1 MLIFLS
7 VVLFLI
13 IIALLISAIDMN
25 RFVVK
30 RYTVESHKILKDMR
44 AVVISDLHN
53 KSYGKNNAPLIA
65 RIDSMNP
72 DCILMTGD
80 ILTGIPG
87 KDEKNAL
94 NLVKEL
100 SDKYPVYYVNGNHE
114 TRMRIKR
121 EKYGSQYDEYM
132 EKLLNNDLYYLEN
145 TSKFMEEYNIR
156 VTGYE
161 IPLDYYK
168 RGRRQRLPLDEMELS
183 VGKAVDTEFQVLL
196 AHNPDYFD
204 TYVKWGADLTLS
216 GHVHGGIVKLPVL
229 GGVISPAYRLFPKY
243 DGGLFESFDK
253 KMILSRGLGSHTL
266 PLRVFNPG
274 ELILVEFVSKKACK
288 DSKR

>member
-30 RYTVESHKILKDMR
+30 RYTVESYKILKDMR

-145 TSKFMEEYNIR
+145 TSKFMGEYNIR

-161 IPLDYYK
+161 IPLVTQL
-168 RGRRQRLPLDEMELS
+168 RSLPSMAQAS
-183 VGKAVDTEFQVLL
+183 
-196 AHNPDYFD
+196 
-204 TYVKWGADLTLS
+204 
-216 GHVHGGIVKLPVL
+216 
-229 GGVISPAYRLFPKY
+229 
-243 DGGLFESFDK
+243 
-253 KMILSRGLGSHTL
+253 
-266 PLRVFNPG
+266 
-274 ELILVEFVSKKACK
+274 
-288 DSKR
+288 